1 MFSFS
6 TPSWGLTFATE
17 SFILQRLSWSIPAIC
32 LLPYPKPASHPIW
45 TTPCTST
52 QKPCLSSHRGSPRG
66 SPSKKLKMPCS
77 MLMRGSLM
85 YFKPTHKPDIIP
97 WPRPPRPLF
106 LTHAPHIGQCC
117 SLSTLATSCLRATG
131 LSLPFRSQCQRS
143 LCRRLPWLLSKW
155 AVPPQAF
162 SLIHKA

>member
-97 WPRPPRPLF
+97 WPRPPPPPIPHSRSPHWPVLLTEHTGYFLPQGHWAEPALQESVPTLPLQEAA
-106 LTHAPHIGQCC
+106 LTP
-117 SLSTLATSCLRATG
+117 
-131 LSLPFRSQCQRS
+131 
-143 LCRRLPWLLSKW
+143 
-155 AVPPQAF
+155 V
-162 SLIHKA
+162 